1 MAENWHFNREEQFRK
16 KRDMLLRVAADCFN
30 QKGFSG
36 TSLKDVA
43 RQLDITDAAI
53 YYYVKNK
60 EELVHL
66 CYIRAV
72 ELAAQALDN
81 ALAEG
86 QTIREKLELYIRYQ
100 IRVLCDQDVG
110 PVAVLSEVSSLK
122 PQHKEVILEKSR
134 FHSRRLAKLVEDG
147 VDSGDFMPCNS
158 RLVVAAI
165 MGGVNWMPKWYRPNI
180 DYTVEEIADSFV
192 QTYCQGLIPQRVG

>member
-1 MAENWHFNREEQFRK
+1 MSDNWHFNREEQFRK
-16 KRDMLLRVAADCFN
+16 KRDMLLRVAAECFN
-30 QKGFSG
+30 HKGFSG

-81 ALAEG
+81 AIAEG
-86 QTIREKLELYIRYQ
+86 KTIREKLELYIRNQ
-100 IRVLCDQDVG
+100 IKVLCDQDIG
-110 PVAVLSEVSSLK
+110 PVAILSEVPSLK
-122 PQHKEVILEKSR
+122 PQHKEIILE
-134 FHSRRLAKLVEDG
+134 HSRLHSKRLAALIEEGIEKGE
-147 VDSGDFMPCNS
+147 FKPCNP

-180 DYTVEEIADSFV
+180 DHSIEEISDSFV
-192 QTYCQGLIPQRVG
+192 QTYCTGLLPRN